1 MFAEGRM
8 PDVGKEL
15 TIDEGLAEE
24 AKSIVA
30 LAFRNG
36 PIEDVH
42 AGIECPHCAG
52 KSEYSHITQDE
63 MKRIMKNAVN
73 KVYALLW
80 IRTHCPEVFLP
91 TVKAGSL
98 YTRSWDF
105 PENSREEI
113 EHLARFA
120 DRFSGIQKTD
130 PVMPSRKRKA
140 ALGRS
145 GRDKT
150 RKR

>member
-1 MFAEGRM
+1 M
-8 PDVGKEL
+8 PDTAKEL
-15 TIDEGLAEE
+15 TVDEGLAEE
-24 AKSIVA
+24 AKSMVA

-42 AGIECPHCAG
+42 AGIECQHCAG

-73 KVYALLW
+73 KIYALLW
-80 IRTHCPEVFLP
+80 IRTHGPEVFLP
-91 TVKAGSL
+91 VVKAGSL
-98 YTRSWDF
+98 YTRSWDS

-120 DRFSGIQKTD
+120 DRFSGMQQAD
-130 PVMPSRKRKA
+130 PVATTKKRKSG
-140 ALGRS
+140 LRRS

-150 RKR
+150 RKK

>member
-1 MFAEGRM
+1 M
-8 PDVGKEL
+8 PNTPKEL
-15 TIDEGLAEE
+15 PVDDELAEE

-42 AGIECPHCAG
+42 AGIECEYCAG

-63 MKRIMKNAVN
+63 MKLMMKFAVN

-80 IRTHCPEVFLP
+80 IRARAPEVFLP
-91 TVKAGSL
+91 VIQAGAL
-98 YTRSWDF
+98 YTSMWDP

-113 EHLARFA
+113 EQFARFA
-120 DRFSGIQKTD
+120 DMLSGAQKIGPATNTK
-130 PVMPSRKRKA
+130 KRKSE
-140 ALGRS
+140 L
-145 GRDKT
+145 
-150 RKR
+150 RKSRVAHNRKK